1 MTRFYNCTL
10 IFAQHAQAASGS
22 DDKTRILTVGGRRQA
37 IALMLRLGGL
47 KYDFIVISPTNKTR
61 QTAGVLAGDIDS
73 TKIIEV
79 ESMYETLVPADH
91 RDLLGMFG
99 DLGYGRPLADYFGH
113 QHNGPLRRLSEE
125 CAFNIHQE
133 LGDAITGK
141 TLLFVGHPVLLSGM
155 IYNMFDE
162 GAIKTLALTHVLGEC
177 GAIRVDTDGQGEA
190 VAEVVAQGRVE
201 TVTAVVH

>member
-10 IFAQHAQAASGS
+10 VFVQHAQAASGS
-22 DDKTRILTVGGRRQA
+22 DDRTRILTIGGRRQA
-37 IALMLRLGGL
+37 VALMERLGGL
-47 KYDFIVISPTNKTR
+47 RYDFVVISPTNRAR
-61 QTAGVLAGDIDS
+61 QTAGALAGDIE
-73 TKIIEV
+73 TTRIIEIQ
-79 ESMYETLVPADH
+79 SMSGTLVPADH

-99 DLGYGRPLADYFGH
+99 DLGYDRPLADYFSH
-113 QHNGPLRRLSEE
+113 RHNPALRRLSEQ
-125 CAFNIHQE
+125 CVLDIRQD
-133 LGDAITGK
+133 LGDAVAGRN
-141 TLLFVGHPVLLSGM
+141 LLFVGHPGLLSGL

-177 GAIRVDTDGQGEA
+177 GAIRIDTDGQGEA